1 MPSFIVS
8 SVCFQHLDAY
18 NTRAFKDANTGE
30 YVIRFASSLGNNDME
45 ERAYLGKIMHLTE
58 GQHKFRL
65 ERGDYS
71 PIMKLLN
78 KHLELAKK
86 SARNETESKMIAEY
100 LKHFNSG
107 DLSEHK
113 EGSRFWIKDKG
124 PIVETYIGFIENY
137 RDPAGQRAEFEGFVA
152 VVNKVSC

>member
-8 SVCFQHLDAY
+8 TVCFQHLDAY

-45 ERAYLGKIMHLTE
+45 ERAYLGKNMHLTE